1 MSELAIYFVF
11 LIIFIFYCDI
21 KRNIIELTDD
31 ISFIL
36 LELSLII
43 VKIIKKIF
51 KKEKKDV
58 KANG

>member
-43 VKIIKKIF
+43 IKIIKKIF